1 MVFLLTLTE
10 CTSNL
15 NYRSKRLQG
24 YKDASLSIKH
34 VACVQFPCAC
44 LLRGKIS
51 FHVNPSDAEEQAQQP
66 AARRVNERM
75 LPSAEWST
83 YNTPSEARLNSRQK

>member
-15 NYRSKRLQG
+15 NYTSKRLQG
-24 YKDASLSIKH
+24 YKDASLNIKH
-34 VACVQFPCAC
+34 VACVQIPCAC

-66 AARRVNERM
+66 AARKIKERM
-75 LPSAEWST
+75 LRSAEWST
-83 YNTPSEARLNSRQK
+83 YNTPSEGRQNSRQN